1 VARQT
6 RDERRKRREQADPS
20 VASARAPREPQVA
33 RPLPEAVHAPAPSG
47 GNVFARFFR
56 FIGESWAELRKVE
69 WPRQQQVIQGT
80 IVVLVACLVVGAYLW
95 GADQVFQRLVQKVLL
110 R

>member
-6 RDERRKRREQADPS
+6 RDERRKRRAQAE
-20 VASARAPREPQVA
+20 ASNDRATRPPREAA
-33 RPLPEAVHAPAPSG
+33 RPVPEAAVHAPEPRRGHFLA
-47 GNVFARFFR
+47 
-56 FIGESWAELRKVE
+56 ESYAELRKVE

-80 IVVLVACLVVGAYLW
+80 VVVLVACIVVGVYLW
-95 GADQVFQRLVQKVLL
+95 GADQVFQRLVEKVLL